1 MKFNLKSLL
10 TLVVVGTGG
19 YLAYKYFTKK
29 KGTTSFVGNED
40 AFQSPFTGNEDA
52 FQSPFTGNESSSF
65 YTPTSK
71 TSNSG
76 FANMNGVIAIDN
88 SGASKGAIKSAVQAN
103 LGRRKNF

>member
-1 MKFNLKSLL
+1 MNTKKIL
-10 TLVVVGTGG
+10 TFVAIAAGG
-19 YLAYKYFTKK
+19 YLAYKYFFKK
-29 KGTTSFVGNED
+29 KGTSSFVGNED

-52 FQSPFTGNESSSF
+52 FQSPFTGNEASSF

-76 FANMNGVIAIDN
+76 FANMNGVLAIDN
-88 SGASKGAIKSAVQAN
+88 SGASNKAIKKAVQAN

>member
-1 MKFNLKSLL
+1 MNTKKIL
-10 TLVVVGTGG
+10 TFVAIAAGG
-19 YLAYKYFTKK
+19 YLAYKYFMKK

-40 AFQSPFTGNEDA
+40 AFQSPFTGNETA
-52 FQSPFTGNESSSF
+52 FEHTQFTGNEASSF
-65 YTPTSK
+65 YTPTPK

-88 SGASKGAIKSAVQAN
+88 SGASKGAIKKAVQAN